1 MKRSVSVGLGLLA
14 VSATCAAAAPSAV
27 AQAPE
32 FGRCQRVAGEQLGA
46 GKRAYHGHYSNS
58 VCTTASPEAS
68 GRYEWVPGV
77 AKTRFTAAS
86 QPGTKAVFETASKNK
101 VVCDGETS
109 SGEYTSAK
117 LEQDVV
123 FRFTGCAFDE
133 RYGGDRRK
141 HASYVASSAGAA
153 EGEIVSEPTEC
164 ELGVVRAG
172 ATPMQD
178 KLGLSCGE
186 EGEFMWLKWKAPG
199 YYLNAEAELCA
210 KGWWFFTL
218 EANSMSAS
226 PTTLK
231 STQSEGVQKYEKF
244 VEGPPE
250 PLEVGLFR
258 KSFERVG
265 LGLVSVQTNE
275 EAVEANSVA

>member
-14 VSATCAAAAPSAV
+14 VSAMCAAAPSAL

-32 FGRCQRVAGEQLGA
+32 FGRCQRVAGEQLGG
-46 GKRAYHGHYSNS
+46 GKRAHHGHYSNS
-58 VCTTASPEAS
+58 VCTMVSEEAS

-77 AKTRFTAAS
+77 AKTRFTATS
-86 QPGTKAVFETASKNK
+86 KPGTKAVFETASRNK

-123 FRFTGCAFDE
+123 FRFTGCTFDE

-153 EGEIVSEPTEC
+153 EGEVVSDPTEC

-172 ATPMQD
+172 STPVLD

-199 YYLNAEAELCA
+199 YDLNAEPELCTA
-210 KGWWFFTL
+210 GWWFFTI

-226 PTTLK
+226 PATLK
-231 STQSEGVQKYEKF
+231 STQSKGVQKYEKF

-265 LGLVSVQTNE
+265 LGLTSVQTNE